1 MSNENNLTKPIFDNN
16 TPIYLQ
22 LVATLKKDIISKR
35 ILPGSKL
42 PSVRDLALILRVNPN
57 TIQKAYTELDRL
69 GLITTVPGK
78 GSFISQD
85 ALDLVSSLSRE
96 KLEDVRHLIEE
107 VKKAGVT
114 RKELVDLIEEIYKEK

>member
-22 LVATLKKDIISKR
+22 LVASLKKDIISKR

-57 TIQKAYTELDRL
+57 TIQKALTELEDLKLIYTERTNGKYLTKDVA
-69 GLITTVPGK
+69 LISK
-78 GSFISQD
+78 YREEYASCLSKEYLLQMK
-85 ALDLVSSLSRE
+85 DLNFS
-96 KLEDVRHLIEE
+96 K
-107 VKKAGVT
+107 
-114 RKELVDLIEEIYKEK
+114 EEIIEYINKIKE